1 MTWVKLSEL
10 FPTLKK
16 SKSPTFQ
23 ALSNIK
29 IYSNHKILQRLFS
42 KLFRHPKWQVQLS
55 ASFSAIKND
64 KVQLS
69 ELFLPIKIIK
79 SNFPH
84 FFRHKKLQSSNFRT
98 FSDIK
103 NDKVQISASFSAIQ
117 NDISPTFQAFSD
129 MKNGKVQISKLFPN
143 ISE

>member
-1 MTWVKLSEL
+1 MTKSA
-10 FPTLKK
+10 FPQTNVFSGLKND
-16 SKSPTFQ
+16 SQTFWTF
-23 ALSNIK
+23 SNIK
-29 IYSNHKILQRLFS
+29 INQKSNFPSFIQHKQWQSPIFRIYSNHKILQRLFS

-84 FFRHKKLQSSNFRT
+84 FSRHKKLQSSNFRT

-117 NDISPTFQAFSD
+117 ND
-129 MKNGKVQISKLFPN
+129 
-143 ISE
+143 